1 MAQPQVQVHST
12 TTHRQETATYPPTQN
27 IRKDVYENVNYPGQ
41 RGRYNDRYNDSGRYD
56 GGIASFLSER
66 SPLASQILA
75 TVGGFF
81 IGGSLFLLASISFI
95 ASLIGLAIM
104 TPLFILF
111 SPVLVPAALII
122 GLAVAGILTADACG
136 LTGLMSLSWTVKYVR
151 DLQAVVPEQMDSMK
165 GRVADVASYVGQKTK
180 DVGQKTKEVG
190 QDIQTKAHEAKR
202 ST

>member
-1 MAQPQVQVHST
+1 MAQPQVQVST
-12 TTHRQETATYPPTQN
+12 TTHRQETATYPPQQHL
-27 IRKDVYENVNYPGQ
+27 RKDVYESVNYPDH
-41 RGRYNDRYNDSGRYD
+41 RRYNDRYNDSGRYD
-56 GGIASFLSER
+56 GGITSFLSER
-66 SPLASQILA
+66 GPSAYQILA

-81 IGGSLFLLASISFI
+81 IGGTLLLLASISFI

-111 SPVLVPAALII
+111 SPVLVPAALTI

-136 LTGLMSLSWTVKYVR
+136 LTGLMSLSWTVRYIR
-151 DLQAVVPEQMDSMK
+151 DLQEAVPEQIDSVK

-190 QDIQTKAHEAKR
+190 QDIQTKAHETKR

>member
-1 MAQPQVQVHST
+1 MAQPQFQVHST
-12 TTHRQETATYPPTQN
+12 TTHRQETATYPPQQN
-27 IRKDVYENVNYPGQ
+27 IRKDVYENVNYPDN
-41 RGRYNDRYNDSGRYD
+41 RRYNDRYNDSGRYD
-56 GGIASFLSER
+56 GGITSFLSER
-66 SPLASQILA
+66 SPSASQILA

-81 IGGSLFLLASISFI
+81 IGGTLFLLASISFI

-111 SPVLVPAALII
+111 SPVLVPAALTI

-136 LTGLMSLSWTVKYVR
+136 LTGLMSLSWTVKYIR
-151 DLQAVVPEQMDSMK
+151 DLQAAVPEQMDSMK